1 MRRADKADT
10 ATSPGE
16 SRLLGTNSE
25 VTMAAVSVDRSH
37 LKTIAERLRQQ
48 YGAQRV
54 ILFGSVAR
62 NEATTQS
69 DIDLL
74 VISATSE
81 KFYGR
86 MASVLAAVRDI
97 SHGMPLAPIVLTPD
111 ELATR
116 LEHRDQ
122 FVEDI
127 VHTGIEL

>member
-1 MRRADKADT
+1 MVEVRVNR
-10 ATSPGE
+10 
-16 SRLLGTNSE
+16 SRLQ
-25 VTMAAVSVDRSH
+25 A
-37 LKTIAERLRQQ
+37 IADRLRHQ

-62 NEATTQS
+62 NEATIQS

-116 LEHRDQ
+116 LENRDQ
-122 FVEDI
+122 FIEEI